1 MLLGLGTPPC
11 GGLDICPGI
20 RLHFPSRV
28 LLQRPCQK
36 WKNPVFIVQL
46 PVKQRKNILL
56 YSSVPLAANTIAQ
69 NRICSVSMPGDR
81 MRRVLTKSVSL
92 EPPFRR

>member
-1 MLLGLGTPPC
+1 MRWFGHLSGNPPA
-11 GGLDICPGI
+11 
-20 RLHFPSRV
+20 FPSRV